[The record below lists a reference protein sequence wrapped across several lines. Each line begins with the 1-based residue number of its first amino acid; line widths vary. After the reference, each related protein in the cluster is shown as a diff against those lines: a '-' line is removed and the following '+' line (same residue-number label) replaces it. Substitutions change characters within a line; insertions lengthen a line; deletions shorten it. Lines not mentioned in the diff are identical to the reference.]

1 MVIPHTVHGEIPLVD
16 AGGDAGGVGKQELC
30 AVIRVRVLRVAHAGL
45 PAGAIGPRADDADVA
60 AYVEHIALAAECF
73 GLLRRHFGGVALAE
87 RADVDGGKRVR
98 DTDGVVFHVQLQKGD
113 VRVLR
118 GLGKRF
124 FGRHIGV
131 LRIVRRRFAR
141 VVPERENASHH
152 HVHLSAGQ
160 LIELL
165 GIEQKLHQPR
175 IHRYSFSAGHFV
187 YRTEVV
193 YAGILVVDIK
203 KPVIFPEHISNFG
216 RTVRKPFCRIACI
229 TVNIGH
235 RVKVGE
241 IAFPLRLDRFGGS

>member
-1 MVIPHTVHGEIPLVD
+1 MLRCLGEI
-16 AGGDAGGVGKQELC
+16 
-30 AVIRVRVLRVAHAGL
+30 
-45 PAGAIGPRADDADVA
+45 
-60 AYVEHIALAAECF
+60 F
-73 GLLRRHFGGVALAE
+73 F
-87 RADVDGGKRVR
+87 
-98 DTDGVVFHVQLQKGD
+98 
-113 VRVLR
+113 R
-118 GLGKRF
+118 GNV
-124 FGRHIGV
+124 GV
-131 LRIVRRRFAR
+131 LRIFRRGFTR
-141 VVPERENASHH
+141 VVPEREDTSHH

-187 YRTEVV
+187 YRAEVV

-203 KPVIFPEHISNFG
+203 KLVKFPEYISKFG

-229 TVNIGH
+229 AVNIGH